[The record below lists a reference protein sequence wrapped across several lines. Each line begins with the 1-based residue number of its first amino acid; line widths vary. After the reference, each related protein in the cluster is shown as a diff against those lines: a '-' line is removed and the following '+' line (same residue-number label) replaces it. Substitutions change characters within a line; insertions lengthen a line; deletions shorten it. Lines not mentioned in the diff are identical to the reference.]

1 MRWVFPLMVALAL
14 SACAG
19 DPYAVGELK
28 AYIGADFG
36 FRVDYPSNWDASA
49 DPERLVGAQPGKV
62 HAVAFVREAAQTALI
77 VFIQQLD
84 AEEVLADF
92 AARQMSGMR
101 ATAKDA
107 AFSDP
112 APTHLGNLDAL
123 ATQAS
128 VEQDGQAL
136 TQRVVL
142 AVRGQRGYAVS
153 LIAPAGSPL
162 NATLDQ
168 MLASFSFLP

>member
-1 MRWVFPLMVALAL
+1 MRRVFLMMVALAL

-28 AYIGADFG
+28 PYIGADFG
-36 FRVDYPSNWDASA
+36 FRVDYPSNWDASS
-49 DPERLVGAQPGKV
+49 DPERLVGVQPGKV
-62 HAVAFVREAAQTALI
+62 HAVAFVREAAQTAFV

-84 AEEVLADF
+84 AEEALADF
-92 AARQMSGMR
+92 AARQVSGMR
-101 ATAKDA
+101 ATAEDA
-107 AFSDP
+107 GFSDP
-112 APTHLGNLDAL
+112 APARLGNLDAL

-128 VEQDGQAL
+128 VEQGGQAL

-142 AVRGQRGYAVS
+142 AVRGKRGYAVS
-153 LIAPAGSPL
+153 LIAPTGSPL